1 MLVAKLLASFN
12 FFQFSN
18 RTFGQDNLIGVI
30 DAALLQLLC
39 IEVCGKSSNK
49 FGSFQGLKQFVDVCV
64 LFTTH
69 IANLFGQGRDCLV
82 HLGKFS
88 GNLLGANQVFIHRLC
103 KRDDLFD

>member
-39 IEVCGKSSNK
+39 IEVCGKASNE
-49 FGSFQGLKQFVDVCV
+49 FGSLQGLKQFVDVRV